1 MSTPAELAS
10 LPEPAPQA
18 FDAARALA
26 AIERIASQPE
36 KFRTLLKGLGAEAF
50 SRTYREGGWDV
61 AQIVHHV
68 ADSHLHS
75 YLRCKYALCET
86 DPVIHPYEEND
97 WVLTP
102 DCDPEAVDEALALLD
117 ALHRKWTRLFRGL
130 DEAGWN
136 RSFIPDRARTT
147 DFTSRSRSTR
157 GTATGTWPRLRWR
170 WGGMFGLPP
179 KSLEA
184 DQFPV
189 GSFQITSSSTRP

>member
-1 MSTPAELAS
+1 MSNPAELAR
-10 LPEPAPQA
+10 LPMPDPTV

-26 AIERIASQPE
+26 AVERIAAQPSR
-36 KFRTLLKGLGAEAF
+36 FRALTSGLSLEALG
-50 SRTYREGGWDV
+50 RRYREGGWNV

-136 RSFIPDRARTT
+136 RSFHHPGSGKDYRLFQQVEIYAWHGDRHLAQAAMALGR
-147 DFTSRSRSTR
+147 DV
-157 GTATGTWPRLRWR
+157 P
-170 WGGMFGLPP
+170 
-179 KSLEA
+179 E
-184 DQFPV
+184 
-189 GSFQITSSSTRP
+189 